1 MVQAQGHTETQAPLH
16 APVCVI
22 AVDAAIRETLDFVL
36 TEVGYQ
42 VLEAATRDEGNAL
55 LHQSGEPLVVL
66 LDSSVLEHDGHDV
79 VQSIAHDEKR
89 CADHA
94 FILMSTSPD
103 RTIEACG
110 DTLTT
115 LRAPLLPMPFS
126 IVDLVQMVQQA
137 QDRLTEGPRT
147 AHGEA

>member
-1 MVQAQGHTETQAPLH
+1 MVQISRDTEAPTGMH

-22 AVDAAIRETLDFVL
+22 ADDAAIRETLDFVL

-42 VLEAATRDEGNAL
+42 VVEVATGDEGYAL
-55 LHQSGEPLVVL
+55 LHESREPLVVL
-66 LDSSVLEHDGHDV
+66 LDSWVLEHDGRNV
-79 VQSIAHDEKR
+79 VQGIAHDAVR
-89 CADHA
+89 SADHA

-115 LRAPLLPMPFS
+115 LQAPLLPMPFS
-126 IVDLVQMVQQA
+126 VVDLVQTVQQA
-137 QDRLTEGPRT
+137 QDRLTVGLQSM
-147 AHGEA
+147 HGEA